1 MASWDNREV
10 TDKHL
15 LPYVDSSTA
24 QGDVQAALKTLP
36 FERNI
41 FKVRVI
47 SLDHTFTSLS
57 PSTTFD
63 LTLLQLTANAP
74 AFFPTFMKLLTCS
87 WSPERTLRSRDW
99 QTIVLRTAATLDAP
113 YEWDVNEPVGRVFG
127 FTDEHLKHLRSG
139 DLSSTELFT
148 DRQRLVSSI
157 VEDLCLKDRVPEE
170 KVRRAKEVFGDTG
183 LMELFFI
190 QSIYAYLARTM
201 NSCKIDFD
209 EPIPGLLDILRK
221 YNGPAI
227 EKENL
232 YTD

>member
-1 MASWDNREV
+1 MLSA
-10 TDKHL
+10 
-15 LPYVDSSTA
+15 
-24 QGDVQAALKTLP
+24 
-36 FERNI
+36 
-41 FKVRVI
+41 
-47 SLDHTFTSLS
+47 LS
-57 PSTTFD
+57 PRSTTFD

-87 WSPERTLRSRDW
+87 WSPDRTLRSRDW
-99 QTIVLRTAATLDAP
+99 QTIVLRTAATLHAP

-127 FTDEHLKHLRSG
+127 FTDEHLKYLRSG
-139 DLSSTELFT
+139 DLSSTEPFT

-190 QSIYAYLARTM
+190 QSIYAFLARTM